1 MSDLQKVISINFILS
16 NRRAHNLF
24 TCRSLLLDHR
34 NKITN
39 LDLIKASWFT
49 EVTNTE
55 GLRKISKYID
65 RNYMDGVILLNYN
78 DQKIFTYRDWD
89 SIEQLW
95 ILITVA
101 IQEVLDKSEGWL
113 YLPDQPA
120 KITFKERGND
130 LIEMYT
136 EWNDKTYIL
145 PEKEL
150 LTTLIEGAIQFFEAI
165 DEPLELHGEY
175 NDEIKFSK
183 ELLLKVENKF
193 PQKSHNN
200 INL

>member
-1 MSDLQKVISINFILS
+1 MLLDLQEEELGSFILRS
-16 NRRAHNLF
+16 RRTILF
-24 TCRSLLLDHR
+24 TCRSLILDPR
-34 NKITN
+34 YDIPDV
-39 LDLIKASWFT
+39 DLIKPSWFT
-49 EVTNTE
+49 EVTDTE
-55 GLRKISKYID
+55 GLKKISEYID

-78 DQKIFTYRDWD
+78 YEKIFTYRDWD

-101 IQEVLDKSEGWL
+101 IQEVLDEGEGWL

-120 KITFKERGND
+120 KITFKERGNEF
-130 LIEMYT
+130 IEMYT
-136 EWNDKTYIL
+136 EWNDRTYTL
-145 PEKEL
+145 PKKEL
-150 LTTLIEGAIQFFEAI
+150 LTTLLEGSIQFFEAI

-193 PQKSHNN
+193 PQRLHNN

>member
-1 MSDLQKVISINFILS
+1 M
-16 NRRAHNLF
+16 F

-49 EVTNTE
+49 EVTNAE

-101 IQEVLDKSEGWL
+101 FQEVLDEGEGLL
-113 YLPDQPA
+113 YLSDQPA
-120 KITFKERGND
+120 KITFKERGNEF
-130 LIEMYT
+130 IEMYT
-136 EWNDKTYIL
+136 EWNDRTYTL
-145 PEKEL
+145 PKKEL
-150 LTTLIEGAIQFFEAI
+150 LTTLLEGSIQFFEAI
-165 DEPLELHGEY
+165 DEPLELHGY
-175 NDEIKFSK
+175 FNDELNFSK
-183 ELLLKVENKF
+183 ELLLRVKNKF
-193 PQKSHNN
+193 KN
-200 INL
+200 

>member
-1 MSDLQKVISINFILS
+1 M
-16 NRRAHNLF
+16 F

-49 EVTNTE
+49 EVTNAE

-113 YLPDQPA
+113 YLPDQPE

-165 DEPLELHGEY
+165 DEPLELHGY
-175 NDEIKFSK
+175 FNDDLNFSK
-183 ELLLKVENKF
+183 KLLHRVENQFNK
-193 PQKSHNN
+193 
-200 INL
+200 